1 MKPIYEAV
9 LKKIYLTSP
18 AEPFVG
24 CHKHRVVPGYQGGT
38 YSNDNIVYLS
48 QKQHSLVHWL
58 RWKIFG
64 DTRDRRGYKMIGVGP
79 SGLSHEDRVEHG
91 YMCQKQKI
99 GIHGLSLDKRQDIG
113 NKTFKIQKEE
123 YELTGKKNFFYW
135 STKEGRRERASLGG
149 KTSYKT
155 NEAFLSQ
162 QSSFKDQSKA
172 KLYGA
177 MAGKK
182 QATNGMSNKRFKT
195 DDERNKFILENEGWR
210 VGTTRKYKLGKLNS
224 F

>member
-1 MKPIYEAV
+1 MKHIYEAV
-9 LKKIYLTSP
+9 LQKIYLMSP
-18 AEPFVG
+18 TEPFEG
-24 CHKHRVVPGYQGGT
+24 CHKHRIIPGYEGGT
-38 YSNDNIVYLS
+38 YDSKNVVYLS

-58 RWKIFG
+58 RWKLFR
-64 DTRDRRGYKMIGVGP
+64 DTRDRRGYKMIGIGP
-79 SGLSHEDRVEHG
+79 SGLSYEDRVNHG
-91 YMCQKQKI
+91 LMCRDKGI
-99 GIHGLSLDKRQDIG
+99 GMHSLSLDKRQDIG

-162 QSSFKDQSKA
+162 QSAFKDQSKA

-182 QATNGMSNKRFKT
+182 QATNGIQNKRFKT
-195 DDERNKFILENEGWR
+195 DEERNKFILENIGWR
-210 VGTTRKYKLGKLNS
+210 IGTTRKSKLGM
-224 F
+224 